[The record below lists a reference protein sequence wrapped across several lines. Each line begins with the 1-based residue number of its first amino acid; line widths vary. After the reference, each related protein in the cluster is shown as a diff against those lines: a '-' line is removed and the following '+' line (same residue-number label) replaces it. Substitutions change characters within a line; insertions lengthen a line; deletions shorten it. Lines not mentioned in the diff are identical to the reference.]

1 MVHLTPEQA
10 ARHDEAERQPIPPH
24 ELKEWMSA
32 KEKQDGEMLVEITG
46 ADFDHALR
54 ILRKHDGNMDKAADA
69 LLTGAIDDAEER
81 SRQES
86 LASIKQDFGHLFP
99 DSKAR
104 AVEAPARSNVV
115 IDLTGDDDDPPD
127 TSTRFRATTRSPD
140 PAWQM
145 VRSNQQAN
153 DVKSEDEQ
161 LNQVIQASW
170 NDFAADESDTIP
182 TEEMTQREGGR
193 YVFEFAF
200 VFGNLLIWP
209 SPIALRADAAGKAY
223 AALVSHFFP
232 HNKLPTTS
240 QSDQR
245 SFNVFSMYL
254 KFANVVR
261 NCTCISSTGSRPVPI
276 LVIYWSKTRIQN

>member
-10 ARHDEAERQPIPPH
+10 ARHDEAERQPIPPQ

-193 YVFEFAF
+193 YVFGFALC
-200 VFGNLLIWP
+200 VREL
-209 SPIALRADAAGKAY
+209 
-223 AALVSHFFP
+223 
-232 HNKLPTTS
+232 T
-240 QSDQR
+240 
-245 SFNVFSMYL
+245 YL
-254 KFANVVR
+254 A
-261 NCTCISSTGSRPVPI
+261 
-276 LVIYWSKTRIQN
+276 